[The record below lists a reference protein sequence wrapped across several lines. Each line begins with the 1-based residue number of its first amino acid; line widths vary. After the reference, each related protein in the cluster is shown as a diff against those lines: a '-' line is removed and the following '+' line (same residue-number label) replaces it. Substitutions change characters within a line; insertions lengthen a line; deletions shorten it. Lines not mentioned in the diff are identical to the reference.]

1 MEKTNTM
8 HKGREIHKKKIFVQ
22 MSSKKETMWET

>member
-8 HKGREIHKKKIFVQ
+8 HKGREIHKKNVVQ
-22 MSSKKETMWET
+22 MFSRKETVWET